1 MAETFIYP
9 RPNSA
14 QGFYSAN
21 DVMRQMPKR
30 ILKSATPA
38 LGAALP
44 QVATVVQEFTSADRF
59 GVSVVC
65 GGTIQQIGDSFGWL
79 MKDEMV
85 TTDAAYAI
93 DGEWRCLLEA
103 GAAPTVGADA
113 YISTTTMEVTEV
125 SGAGYEYIGKFTSA
139 VLTNPEGLP
148 SGDYADVVLL
158 QTQL

>member
-30 ILKSATPA
+30 ILKFPTPVA
-38 LGAALP
+38 GNALP
-44 QVATVVQEFTSADRF
+44 QVGAVVQEFTSADRF
-59 GVSVVC
+59 AVPCVC
-65 GGTIQQIGDSFGWL
+65 GGTILQIGDSFGWL
-79 MKDEMV
+79 MKDEQV
-85 TTDAAYAI
+85 NTDAAYAI

-103 GAAPTVGADA
+103 GATPTVGADA
-113 YISTTTMEVTEV
+113 YISVTTLEVTDA

-139 VLTNPEGLP
+139 TLTNPVGLP
-148 SGDYADVVLL
+148 TGDYADVVLL